1 VTHVAF
7 VDPIGG
13 VAGDM
18 LLAAFLDAGA
28 PEDAV
33 ARAVE
38 AVLPS
43 RVVLDTEMVRR
54 AGLRARLLK
63 AAWRSSPGAAPPPAH
78 RIGDLLAMID
88 SAPGLSPRVREGARA
103 IVDALGEAEARVHGR
118 SPGQLE
124 LHELGDDDT
133 LLDVVGVAAALEA
146 LAVDQVLVGTI
157 PLGTGE
163 GLREAPGH
171 PGMPLPSPLTL
182 ELLRGFTVRG
192 AGTHETVT
200 PTGAAILAVLGHPS
214 ASFPDLVVEAIG
226 YGAGARDPDGMP
238 NVVRVVLGS
247 PSRGTAD
254 EEVPE
259 RPLTML
265 ETNLDDMS
273 PEFVADA
280 VTALLRAGALDAW
293 TSPVAMKKGRPGV
306 LLSVL
311 CDPRDE
317 SAVRAV
323 FFETT
328 STFGVRS
335 HTVRRAELAR
345 RTETVEVGEG
355 TVRVKVG
362 SLGGRV
368 VSVKP
373 EHDDVAA
380 VAERSGRPARE
391 VHEEAVAA
399 ARVLRFVPAGP

>member
-1 VTHVAF
+1 
-7 VDPIGG
+7 
-13 VAGDM
+13 
-18 LLAAFLDAGA
+18 
-28 PEDAV
+28 
-33 ARAVE
+33 
-38 AVLPS
+38 
-43 RVVLDTEMVRR
+43 
-54 AGLRARLLK
+54 
-63 AAWRSSPGAAPPPAH
+63 
-78 RIGDLLAMID
+78 MID
-88 SAPGLSPRVREGARA
+88 RAPGLSSRVRQRA
-103 IVDALGEAEARVHGR
+103 MAMVDALGEAEARVHGR
-118 SPGQLE
+118 SPDQLE

-157 PLGTGE
+157 PLGTGH

-182 ELLRGFTVRG
+182 DLLRGFAVRG

-200 PTGAAILAVLGHPS
+200 PTGAAILGQPS
-214 ASFPDLVVEAIG
+214 GSFPDLVVEAIG
-226 YGAGARDPDGMP
+226 YGAGARNPDGVP

-247 PSRGTAD
+247 PSLATAD
-254 EEVPE
+254 VEIPE
-259 RPLTML
+259 RPLTVL

-273 PEFVADA
+273 PELVADS
-280 VTALLRAGALDAW
+280 VTALLRAGALDVW
-293 TSPVAMKKGRPGV
+293 TSPVAMKKGRTGV

-317 SAVRAV
+317 RGVRTV
-323 FFETT
+323 LFETT

-362 SLGGRV
+362 SLSGRV

-380 VAERSGRPARE
+380 VAERSGRPARD